1 MLEPTRFAAE
11 VTAFEAWLEKHT
23 GIAVQLPMF
32 KTMPAWQLFRAGI
45 INSLVLVAGAL
56 VATLLFA
63 LVLGALQ
70 SSRSF
75 LLRWP
80 ARALTIVLQSSPVVL
95 TLVISA
101 AVALALF
108 PYSSAVA
115 IGAAIVAL
123 GLMNGANAGQAIA
136 EAMHTPADRAGRAA
150 GAHRRAVRPRGQ
162 PLGDA
167 DRVLPRQRRQGHADR
182 ELHRRAGAPERA
194 HRHHLLRQRP
204 GHDLFAAARLLC
216 LRGDRRGLA
225 VRQAAALARAPA
237 DGDGMSRISPD
248 FVPQLLAGMVV
259 NFQIAAIALLIGL
272 AVGGLL
278 TLAKLAGGVRGA
290 VATTLIGL
298 MRAAPTFVVMFFLL
312 NIIPSDATL
321 FGVHVAPS
329 GIMTVALSLVPY
341 AAAYVADN
349 GSEALRQLRD
359 GSPLGALLF
368 LPNVTRAFFVLV
380 MSSSAG
386 AAIGVPEG
394 IAVILREAELMPT
407 LGDKMVLFA
416 IGILCFGVT
425 LQAGFALM
433 RLLQR
438 HLGRLALRTR

>member
-1 MLEPTRFAAE
+1 
-11 VTAFEAWLEKHT
+11 
-23 GIAVQLPMF
+23 
-32 KTMPAWQLFRAGI
+32 
-45 INSLVLVAGAL
+45 
-56 VATLLFA
+56 
-63 LVLGALQ
+63 
-70 SSRSF
+70 
-75 LLRWP
+75 
-80 ARALTIVLQSSPVVL
+80 
-95 TLVISA
+95 
-101 AVALALF
+101 
-108 PYSSAVA
+108 
-115 IGAAIVAL
+115 
-123 GLMNGANAGQAIA
+123 
-136 EAMHTPADRAGRAA
+136 
-150 GAHRRAVRPRGQ
+150 
-162 PLGDA
+162 
-167 DRVLPRQRRQGHADR
+167 
-182 ELHRRAGAPERA
+182 
-194 HRHHLLRQRP
+194 
-204 GHDLFAAARLLC
+204 
-216 LRGDRRGLA
+216 
-225 VRQAAALARAPA
+225 
-237 DGDGMSRISPD
+237 MSRISPD

-321 FGVHVAPS
+321 FGVPVAPS

-349 GSEALRQLRD
+349 GGEALRQLRD

-407 LGDKMVLFA
+407 LGDKMVLFG

-438 HLGRLALRTR
+438 HLGRLALRTREG